1 MHNFFFE
8 KYFFINN
15 FEPNLIKCQDKK
27 TSIIYRNYKKDI
39 NYNEIIEIKNFCKEN
54 NFKFYLS
61 NNVKLAINLD
71 LDGAYIPS
79 FNNKFHHLSYSYK
92 KNFVLLGSA
101 HNHKE
106 IQIKKK
112 QKVERIFLSSLF
124 KNNKNYLGINK
135 FQNYTLNEKQ
145 KFIALGGV
153 NNKNL
158 KKISLLNVLGFA
170 GISFF
175 KKKAPKKGP

>member
-27 TSIIYRNYKKDI
+27 TSIIYRNYQKDI
-39 NYNEIIEIKNFCKEN
+39 NYDEIIKIKKFCKKN

-61 NNVKLAINLD
+61 NNIRLALNLD

-79 FNNKFHHLSYSYK
+79 FYKKFHHLSYSYK

-106 IQIKKK
+106 IQIKQK
-112 QKVERIFLSSLF
+112 QKVEKIFLSSLF
-124 KNNKNYLGINK
+124 KKNKNYLGTNK
-135 FQNYTLNEKQ
+135 FQNYTLNGKK
-145 KFIALGGV
+145 KFIALGGI
-153 NNKNL
+153 NKKNL
-158 KKISLLNVLGFA
+158 KTLNLLNVFGFA

-175 KKKAPKKGP
+175 KKKGP